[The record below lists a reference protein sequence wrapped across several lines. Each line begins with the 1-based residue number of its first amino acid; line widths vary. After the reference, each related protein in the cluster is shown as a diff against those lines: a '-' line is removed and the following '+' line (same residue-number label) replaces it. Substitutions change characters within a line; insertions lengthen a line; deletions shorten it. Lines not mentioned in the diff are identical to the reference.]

1 MRSEVQNA
9 AKRMPAL
16 VGVLKRMPPRPPPE
30 AHTGATRTH
39 RETVGG
45 VHKKLAASGE
55 RVSAWRGRC
64 TSHVYPRHGLSCFKP
79 HVSFPIKQQNP
90 TNQSQKVANST
101 AEIL

>member
-9 AKRMPAL
+9 AKRMLAL
-16 VGVLKRMPPRPPPE
+16 VGVLKRMPPPPE

-45 VHKKLAASGE
+45 ARKKLAASGE

-64 TSHVYPRHGLSCFKP
+64 TSHVYPWHGLSCFKP

-90 TNQSQKVANST
+90 ANQSQKAANST